1 MVYILDVFLREKD
14 LHTTI
19 MKIERYFILLILVI
33 PVLIL
38 RDFTPNNE
46 LKYLSIVDEALRDG
60 HFFTFYHQGELYADK
75 PPLYFWLLMLSK
87 WIWGEYNM
95 FGLSLFS
102 IIPALISVYVMN
114 KWVEEETTTSLRWNG
129 SLMLFTSAFFIGSG
143 LVLRM
148 DMLMCMFILLALYT
162 FYKRYSGKGKPRDRV
177 LLPFYTFMAIFSKGP
192 IGFIVPLITMLV
204 FLLVKRDVRSFCRY
218 FGWREWG
225 ILSGF
230 CAIWFL
236 GIYLEGGSTYLNN
249 LLFHQTINLA
259 IDSFDHKKAFWYYGV
274 TFWYSVA
281 PWSILYITTIVIAI
295 KKKLLTTDKEK
306 LFLSAIASTFVIL
319 SMFSGKLDIYMLPL
333 FPFFTYLT
341 ILLLPKIKEK
351 WIAFSVYI
359 PVTALTM
366 RTPSGEES
374 YHLVGNNITDLYN
387 TAAAVALLREF
398 GMSAQTLAA
407 SFETMQIVKTRF
419 DEETVGGKTI
429 IDNLAKGQNPIACS
443 RVFDFVRKTPGQKA
457 VILVIDDVHDAKNS
471 TENTSWIYECDFEFL
486 NEDSVR
492 QIVVGGKRA
501 WDFQMRLLMAGVPRE
516 RIVCCEQE
524 TDTAR
529 QVRLDEVDTI
539 FLLHDICN
547 NAMAQGIKQ
556 ELRELCAKGGAA
568 E

>member
-14 LHTTI
+14 LHTII
-19 MKIERYFILLILVI
+19 MKIERYLILLILVI

-102 IIPALISVYVMN
+102 IIPALISVYIMN

-162 FYKRYSGKGKPRDRV
+162 FYKRYSGKGQPRDRF
-177 LLPFYTFMAIFSKGP
+177 LLPFYIFMAIFSKGP
-192 IGFIVPLITMLV
+192 IGFIVPLVTMLV
-204 FLLVKRDVRSFCRY
+204 FLLVKRDIRNFGQY

-230 CAIWFL
+230 CAVWFL
-236 GIYLEGGSTYLNN
+236 SIYLEGGSTYLNN
-249 LLFHQTINLA
+249 LLFHQTINRA

-306 LFLSAIASTFVIL
+306 LFLSAIVSTFVIL

-359 PVTALTM
+359 PVIALTIAPIVAFFIRYKFNVPNSPFIYVAIITLFIFSLTACYLLYRKQM
-366 RTPSGEES
+366 YRAINCAALGILATLFTGAFALPRINPYIGFTAMATEAYHICEEENIDHYYYYKFRSGENMDV
-374 YHLVGNNITDLYN
+374 YLH
-387 TAAAVALLREF
+387 
-398 GMSAQTLAA
+398 
-407 SFETMQIVKTRF
+407 
-419 DEETVGGKTI
+419 EEAIKVT
-429 IDNLAKGQNPIACS
+429 
-443 RVFDFVRKTPGQKA
+443 
-457 VILVIDDVHDAKNS
+457 
-471 TENTSWIYECDFEFL
+471 
-486 NEDSVR
+486 NEDSLFNIY
-492 QIVVGGKRA
+492 QKG
-501 WDFQMRLLMAGVPRE
+501 DCM
-516 RIVCCEQE
+516 
-524 TDTAR
+524 
-529 QVRLDEVDTI
+529 I
-539 FLLHDICN
+539 FVKEK
-547 NAMAQGIKQ
+547 NATRSPALANWIQQTHHEKIGNFYLIHPTLNTSFLYDQ
-556 ELRELCAKGGAA
+556 P
-568 E
+568 

>member
-1 MVYILDVFLREKD
+1 
-14 LHTTI
+14 
-19 MKIERYFILLILVI
+19 MKIGRYFILLILVI

-102 IIPALISVYVMN
+102 IIPALISIYIMN
-114 KWVEEETTTSLRWNG
+114 KWVEEDTTASLRWSG

-162 FYKRYSGKGKPRDRV
+162 FYKRYSGKGQPKDRF
-177 LLPFYTFMAIFSKGP
+177 LLPFYIFMAIFSKGP
-192 IGFIVPLITMLV
+192 VGFIVPLITMLV

-249 LLFHQTINLA
+249 LLFHQTINRA

-306 LFLSAIASTFVIL
+306 LFLSAIVSTFVIL
-319 SMFSGKLDIYMLPL
+319 SIFSGKLDIYMLPL

-351 WIAFSVYI
+351 WIAFSVHI
-359 PVTALTM
+359 PVAALTIAPIAAFFIRNKFNVPDSPFIYVAIITLFIFSVTACYLLYRKQIYRAINCTALGILATLFTGAFALPQINPYIGFTAM
-366 RTPSGEES
+366 ATEANHIREEENIYHYYYYKFRGGENMDVYLHEEATKIS
-374 YHLVGNNITDLYN
+374 TEDSLFNIYRKGDCMIFVKEKNVTRSPALSNWIQQTHHEKIGNFYLIHPTLNTSSLYN
-387 TAAAVALLREF
+387 
-398 GMSAQTLAA
+398 Q
-407 SFETMQIVKTRF
+407 
-419 DEETVGGKTI
+419 
-429 IDNLAKGQNPIACS
+429 P
-443 RVFDFVRKTPGQKA
+443 
-457 VILVIDDVHDAKNS
+457 
-471 TENTSWIYECDFEFL
+471 
-486 NEDSVR
+486 
-492 QIVVGGKRA
+492 
-501 WDFQMRLLMAGVPRE
+501 
-516 RIVCCEQE
+516 
-524 TDTAR
+524 
-529 QVRLDEVDTI
+529 
-539 FLLHDICN
+539 
-547 NAMAQGIKQ
+547 
-556 ELRELCAKGGAA
+556 
-568 E
+568 

>member
-14 LHTTI
+14 LHTII

-60 HFFTFYHQGELYADK
+60 YFFTFYHQGELYADK

-102 IIPALISVYVMN
+102 IIPALISVYIMN
-114 KWVEEETTTSLRWNG
+114 TWVEEKTTTSLRWNG

-162 FYKRYSGKGKPRDRV
+162 FYKRYSGKGQPERPFLAA
-177 LLPFYTFMAIFSKGP
+177 LLYFHGHLFERP

-204 FLLVKRDVRSFCRY
+204 FLLVKRRHPFLLPVFRLA
-218 FGWREWG
+218 EWG

-249 LLFHQTINLA
+249 LLFHQTINRA

-281 PWSILYITTIVIAI
+281 PG
-295 KKKLLTTDKEK
+295 
-306 LFLSAIASTFVIL
+306 LSCTSRQSL
-319 SMFSGKLDIYMLPL
+319 S
-333 FPFFTYLT
+333 
-341 ILLLPKIKEK
+341 
-351 WIAFSVYI
+351 
-359 PVTALTM
+359 
-366 RTPSGEES
+366 R
-374 YHLVGNNITDLYN
+374 
-387 TAAAVALLREF
+387 
-398 GMSAQTLAA
+398 
-407 SFETMQIVKTRF
+407 
-419 DEETVGGKTI
+419 
-429 IDNLAKGQNPIACS
+429 
-443 RVFDFVRKTPGQKA
+443 
-457 VILVIDDVHDAKNS
+457 
-471 TENTSWIYECDFEFL
+471 
-486 NEDSVR
+486 
-492 QIVVGGKRA
+492 
-501 WDFQMRLLMAGVPRE
+501 
-516 RIVCCEQE
+516 
-524 TDTAR
+524 
-529 QVRLDEVDTI
+529 
-539 FLLHDICN
+539 
-547 NAMAQGIKQ
+547 
-556 ELRELCAKGGAA
+556 
-568 E
+568 

>member
-162 FYKRYSGKGKPRDRV
+162 FYKRYAGKGKPRDRF
-177 LLPFYTFMAIFSKGP
+177 LLPFYIFMAIFSKGP

-249 LLFHQTINLA
+249 LLFHQTINRA

-359 PVTALTM
+359 PVTALTIAPIVAFFIRNKFNVPNSPFIYVAIITLFIFSLTACYLLYRKQTYRAINCAALGILATLFTGAFALPQINPYIGFTAM
-366 RTPSGEES
+366 AKEAYHICEEENIDHYYYYKFRSGENMDV
-374 YHLVGNNITDLYN
+374 YL
-387 TAAAVALLREF
+387 
-398 GMSAQTLAA
+398 
-407 SFETMQIVKTRF
+407 
-419 DEETVGGKTI
+419 EEEAIKVT
-429 IDNLAKGQNPIACS
+429 
-443 RVFDFVRKTPGQKA
+443 
-457 VILVIDDVHDAKNS
+457 
-471 TENTSWIYECDFEFL
+471 
-486 NEDSVR
+486 NEDSLFNIYQKGDCMIFVKEKNVTR
-492 QIVVGGKRA
+492 SPALANWIQQTHHEKIGN
-501 WDFQMRLLMAGVPRE
+501 FYL
-516 RIVCCEQE
+516 IHS
-524 TDTAR
+524 DT
-529 QVRLDEVDTI
+529 
-539 FLLHDICN
+539 N
-547 NAMAQGIKQ
+547 
-556 ELRELCAKGGAA
+556 
-568 E
+568 